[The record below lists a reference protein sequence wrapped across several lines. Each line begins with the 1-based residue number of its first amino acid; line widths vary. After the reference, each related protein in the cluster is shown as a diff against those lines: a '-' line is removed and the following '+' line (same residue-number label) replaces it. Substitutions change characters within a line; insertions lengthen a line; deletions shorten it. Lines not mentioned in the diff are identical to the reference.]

1 MERSPRSVESI
12 VEEQVRR
19 WQAER
24 SRSGPRA
31 AAAPPPTI
39 AVSRQ
44 YGARGAAVA
53 HVVAEKLG
61 FSYWNRELVDEIARH
76 AHVADRLVRSFDEHH
91 QPSVVETVRS
101 MTVGGALTS
110 TEYFHELTRVVDG
123 IARHGH
129 AVVVGR
135 GVQFLITGACLRV
148 RVVCPLDERV
158 RGLCERRGV
167 TPAVARKEI
176 SDNDADRAA
185 FVRDHYHKEVDAPAS
200 YDLVVNTG
208 SLGVEAAAEVVIA
221 AFRGRFP
228 DGDRRPST

>member
-12 VEEQVRR
+12 VEEQVKR

-24 SRSGPRA
+24 SRSGSGVTTPL
-31 AAAPPPTI
+31 PMIT
-39 AVSRQ
+39 VSRQ

-53 HVVAEKLG
+53 HRVAERLG
-61 FSYWNRELVDEIARH
+61 FGYWNRELVDAIARH

-101 MTVGGALTS
+101 MTVGGALTGS
-110 TEYFHELTRVVDG
+110 EYFRELTRVVDG
-123 IARHGH
+123 IARHGR

-135 GVQFLITGACLRV
+135 GVQYLIAGPTLRV

-158 RGLCERRGV
+158 RGICDRREM
-167 TPAVARKEI
+167 TQAEARKEI
-176 SDNDADRAA
+176 AESDADRAA
-185 FVRDHYHKEVDAPAS
+185 FVRDHYHKDVDDPAS

-208 SLGVEAAAEVVIA
+208 TLGVEAAGEVVVA
-221 AFRGRFP
+221 AFRLRFP
-228 DGDRRPST
+228 EVERSPKT